1 MLKIVPLLGLLTVSA
16 FAGGGGETDIVA
28 RVFNFLIFAG
38 IIYYLIAEP
47 LKSFFENRTLSIE
60 NEFKKNQEKLK
71 ESEEAKKEVEKLL
84 AEAKRKAGIIVADAK
99 REIKIIGKQ
108 LDKSCENELKAL
120 EKQFQDLELLETSK
134 MKRAVVAE
142 VIRESFNSDIGLDS
156 KSLTEVIVRKV
167 AG

>member
-1 MLKIVPLLGLLTVSA
+1 MLKIVPLLGLLTISA
-16 FAGGGGETDIVA
+16 FAEGGETDIVA
-28 RVFNFLIFAG
+28 RAFNFLIFAG

-71 ESEEAKKEVEKLL
+71 ESEEAKKEAEEFL
-84 AEAKRKAGIIVADAK
+84 AEAKRKAGIIVADAN
-99 REIKIIGKQ
+99 REIEIIGKQ

-134 MKRAVVAE
+134 MKRVVVAE
-142 VIRESFNSDIGLDS
+142 VIQESFNSDIGLDS

-167 AG
+167 AN

>member
-1 MLKIVPLLGLLTVSA
+1 MLKIVSLLGLLTISA
-16 FAGGGGETDIVA
+16 FAEGGETDIVE
-28 RVFNFLIFAG
+28 RVVNFFIFAG

-60 NEFKKNQEKLK
+60 NEFKRNQEKLK
-71 ESEEAKKEVEKLL
+71 ESEEAQKE
-84 AEAKRKAGIIVADAK
+84 AEEFLADAK
-99 REIKIIGKQ
+99 GKAEIIVNDVDREIAIIGNQ
-108 LDKSCENELKAL
+108 LDKSCENELKVL
-120 EKQFQDLELLETSK
+120 ERQFKDLELLGTSQ

-167 AG
+167 AN

>member
-16 FAGGGGETDIVA
+16 FAEGGETDIIA
-28 RVFNFLIFAG
+28 RTFNFIIFAG

-71 ESEEAKKEVEKLL
+71 ESEEAKKEAENFLR
-84 AEAKRKAGIIVADAK
+84 EAKRKAGIIVADAN
-99 REIKIIGKQ
+99 REIEIIGKQ

-142 VIRESFNSDIGLDS
+142 VIQESFNSDIGLDN

>member
-16 FAGGGGETDIVA
+16 FAEGGETDIIA
-28 RVFNFLIFAG
+28 RTFNFIIFAG

-60 NEFKKNQEKLK
+60 NQFKKNQEKLK
-71 ESEEAKKEVEKLL
+71 ESEEAKKEAENFLR
-84 AEAKRKAGIIVADAK
+84 EAKRKAGIIVADAN
-99 REIKIIGKQ
+99 REIEIIGKQ
-108 LDKSCENELKAL
+108 LDKNCENELKAL

-134 MKRAVVAE
+134 MKRAVIAE
-142 VIRESFNSDIGLDS
+142 VIRESFNSDIGLDN